1 MNKEN
6 FFIQKLKDFT
16 ASYPKVIDLSLKRV
30 LKLLKALGNPHL
42 DLPPIIHVAG
52 TNGKGSTIAFMAN
65 VLIEN
70 NKKVHIYTS
79 PHLMSI
85 SERII
90 LSNRKVTLK
99 ELIDALDFCV
109 LKNNNNPITQFEMF
123 TVISFY
129 LMAKNFAD
137 IALIE
142 TGLGGR
148 LDATNVIKNPLLTIL
163 TSISNDHKEFLGSTL
178 DLIAK
183 EKAGIMKKNILCIS
197 APQVSI
203 VEKTLRQVSI
213 KNKNEIVFYNKG
225 WNVKKCSD
233 LYKVNFMNNNYYF
246 YKPSLIGE
254 HQIFNAAL
262 AIVALLACNKLS
274 FSKNSIINGIENT
287 RWPGRLEKITNGNIK
302 NMIHKSS
309 EIWLDGAHNVD
320 AVKILKKWIDSY
332 MASNKKK
339 SVILICGFLK
349 NKDALSML
357 NHFKEGI
364 RNIIF
369 VPIFDNNNNFL
380 STDLLKIG
388 KSYNI
393 RSSYSNSLLDALK
406 NIHDIKESVII
417 IFGSLYLIGEAYKI
431 NKS

>member
-233 LYKVNFMNNNYYF
+233 L
-246 YKPSLIGE
+246 
-254 HQIFNAAL
+254 
-262 AIVALLACNKLS
+262 
-274 FSKNSIINGIENT
+274 
-287 RWPGRLEKITNGNIK
+287 
-302 NMIHKSS
+302 
-309 EIWLDGAHNVD
+309 
-320 AVKILKKWIDSY
+320 
-332 MASNKKK
+332 
-339 SVILICGFLK
+339 
-349 NKDALSML
+349 
-357 NHFKEGI
+357 
-364 RNIIF
+364 
-369 VPIFDNNNNFL
+369 
-380 STDLLKIG
+380 
-388 KSYNI
+388 
-393 RSSYSNSLLDALK
+393 
-406 NIHDIKESVII
+406 
-417 IFGSLYLIGEAYKI
+417 
-431 NKS
+431 